1 MIKTAQAAA
10 IALAALLP
18 LSATSALAG
27 SADSQ
32 AVLCAEAPVKA
43 AKAGVDCA
51 ATSSIGSDKTDDTRK
66 YPSGPVSFGNGI
78 VL

>member
-1 MIKTAQAAA
+1 MIRTVQAAA

-18 LSATSALAG
+18 LSATAAFAET
-27 SADSQ
+27 ADSQ
-32 AVLCAEAPVKA
+32 AALCTEAPAKA

-51 ATSSIGSDKTDDTRK
+51 ATSSIDTGKADDTRK
-66 YPSGPVSFGNGI
+66 FPSGPVIFGNGI